1 MRYRTTLFSGAVM
14 AACIAAASLAAI
26 PAARAD
32 ATGSRIQNAT
42 SGVMLAVGRGTLVSL
57 SRPMSDVF
65 VADPTIADIQV
76 RSPRLLYVF
85 GKGPGETTVYA
96 TDKSGAVIYSANIRV
111 GNNFDQVRTMLR
123 TAMPESAIDVTA
135 LNGMTILTGTV
146 KAPEDVEEAN
156 RLVQAIVG
164 DKVTVVNRLK
174 TATPMQVMLRVK
186 IAEVSRDLMKN
197 IGVNLQATN
206 LSSFTFGQGRDFI
219 SDTTPGA
226 APFLLKADTGATAF
240 LRKRL
245 LGLDFNA
252 AIDLLEQ
259 DGVVTTL
266 AQPSLT
272 ALSGETASFLAGG
285 EFPIPIQQSLGTTTI
300 EYKQYGVG
308 LAFTPTVLNDGRI
321 SMRVRPEVSEL
332 TDAGSVRFGGFTIPA
347 VATRRAETTVELGSG
362 QSFVIGGLLKNVGNN
377 SISKT
382 PWLGD
387 LPIIGALFRSNNFR
401 RQESELVIVV
411 TPYLVKPIPASQVML
426 PTDGAK
432 APTDLERVIGGQ
444 SFSGT
449 SGASGPKARAVR
461 SAPAAPAPSA
471 PTPSAPATSTAPA
484 PGFSLN

>member
-1 MRYRTTLFSGAVM
+1 MRYRTTLFSGA
-14 AACIAAASLAAI
+14 IAAAGIAAAAI
-26 PAARAD
+26 ASVPVAHAEVAA
-32 ATGSRIQNAT
+32 SKVQNAS
-42 SGVMLAVGRGTLVSL
+42 SGIMLAVGRGTLVTL
-57 SRPMSDVF
+57 SRPMTDVF
-65 VADPTIADIQV
+65 VADPSIADIQV
-76 RSPRLLYVF
+76 RSPKLLYVF
-85 GKGPGETTVYA
+85 GKGPGETSIYA
-96 TDKSGAVIYSANIRV
+96 TDKSGAVVYSANVRV

-123 TAMPESAIDVTA
+123 TAMPEAAIEVTA

-146 KAPEDVEEAN
+146 KSPDDVEEAN

-174 TATPMQVMLRVK
+174 TATPMQVMLQVK
-186 IAEVSRDLMKN
+186 ISEVSRDLLKQMGMN
-197 IGVNLQATN
+197 IQASN
-206 LSSFTFGQGRDFI
+206 GGSFAFAQGRDFVQ
-219 SDTTPGA
+219 DAVAGGPAT
-226 APFLLKADTGATAF
+226 LLYPDTGSAAF
-240 LRKRL
+240 LTKRL
-245 LGLDFNA
+245 LGLNFKA
-252 AIDLLEQ
+252 ALDLLEQ

-332 TDAGSVRFGGFTIPA
+332 TDAGSVKFGGFTIPA
-347 VATRRAETTVELGSG
+347 VSTRRAETTVELGSG

-377 SISKT
+377 SITKT

-387 LPIIGALFRSNNFR
+387 LPIIGALFRSPSFR

-411 TPYLVKPIPASQVML
+411 TPYLVKPVSASQISL
-426 PTDGAK
+426 PTDGART
-432 APTDLERVIGGQ
+432 PDDLERVIGGQ
-444 SFSGT
+444 SFKGKSGDK
-449 SGASGPKARAVR
+449 GPKAKAVP
-461 SAPAAPAPSA
+461 ATPAAPAA
-471 PTPSAPATSTAPA
+471 VQGTEPAAPA